1 MMRLCTIA
9 RRLGGGLLLAAMLGL
24 LGGCATV
31 KTQLTARDPW
41 EPVNRGVS
49 EFNDSVDAVLLKPV
63 SRLYKDHVPPLLRTG
78 VANVFGNLSD
88 AWSAVN
94 NLLQFKLQNAE
105 ESLARFHINTMF
117 GLFGI
122 FDVASELNIDR
133 HTEDFGQTLGHWGV
147 PAGPYMVLPLLGPS
161 TLRDTAALPVDRR
174 LDLVQR
180 IESTSGRNMALALRV
195 VDKRANLLR
204 VTDVV
209 EEAALDRYSFVRDS
223 YLQRRRAQIY
233 EGEGDPRAN
242 PPDTPA
248 PSTAPPAAPPAAAPV
263 QPPAAPAR

>member
-1 MMRLCTIA
+1 MNPFRSMA
-9 RRLGGGLLLAAMLGL
+9 RRAAGGLLIAAMLAG

-49 EFNDSVDAVLLKPV
+49 QFNDGIDSILLKPV
-63 SRLYKDHVPPLLRTG
+63 ARLYQSHVPPLVRTG

-88 AWSAVN
+88 AWSTVN

-105 ESLARFHINTMF
+105 ESFARFHINTMF
-117 GLFGI
+117 GVFGI

-147 PAGPYMVLPLLGPS
+147 PTGPYVVLPLLGPS
-161 TLRDTAALPVDRR
+161 TLRDTAALPIDRR

-180 IESTSGRNMALALRV
+180 IDPAAARNTAYTLRAI
-195 VDKRANLLR
+195 DRRASLLR

-223 YLQRRRAQIY
+223 YLQRRRAQIS
-233 EGEGDPRAN
+233 EGEEEDPS
-242 PPDTPA
+242 TPA
-248 PSTAPPAAPPAAAPV
+248 PAAPASPAAPPGAAPV